1 MNTPRGTPEQIAAAH
16 QACIDIMKASIE
28 HSKKYMAKLEAIP
41 PTERTD
47 EDYKTYKRV
56 WKDFLAQEAELRML
70 TGEQQRPEKEKKK
83 ARNMRDAWR
92 NAQMN

>member
-28 HSKKYMAKLEAIP
+28 HSKKYMAMLEAIP
-41 PTERTD
+41 VADRTD
-47 EDYKTYKRV
+47 EVYDTYKRV
-56 WKDFLAQEAELRML
+56 WKSFLAQEEELRIL
-70 TGEQQRPEKEKKK
+70 TGQQQRPEKEKKK